1 MKNNNRMARG
11 WSSIRRLGPVS
22 ISVAVHVA
30 AFALLLLVRM
40 GEGPAVQQ
48 SPLIMAELITSLAPE
63 TPAPVGP
70 APSEAVAPPTPS
82 PEPETPLA
90 PETRVE
96 TAPTPELAPERPEPE
111 PALETPAPTIPE
123 PAGIAP
129 PPEPALNAEAD
140 EGAASD
146 ASVADTLPEATPAV
160 PPAAERPPETRAD
173 QALRKRLASWTGE
186 FKPDEPEPKVT
197 WREAGQQYTA
207 VMRRMPATDAMGMER
222 LVVAVTT
229 ERDGEPFAT
238 ELTMTRLAFSNFGQF
253 IDKWDPEVGLH
264 EDVIDGR
271 FHSNSVIRVD
281 RSSRVLPTFN
291 GKVTLAAGEIDS
303 EGPGFLSKR
312 KLFPAGYE
320 MNVRHIGLPKRGT
333 TIQALVLPTEQV
345 QRFEH
350 DADVVFHWDGSFV
363 WRPLEGTADGERR
376 TLGEEPFYL
385 LAADD
390 VTLHVS
396 GVVNGKVLVYSPAS
410 IVIADDLTYADNPMK
425 DGASDYLG
433 LVADRTIEIAGPDVT
448 GEGDL
453 TIHASM
459 YARTRFAVR
468 DFLSR
473 RSGTLAIVG
482 SVTAG
487 TASATEPRYG
497 TVTTFD
503 QRLVTMRAPGFPLT
517 DRYELDQW
525 NGEWRPVEQ

>member
-1 MKNNNRMARG
+1 
-11 WSSIRRLGPVS
+11 
-22 ISVAVHVA
+22 
-30 AFALLLLVRM
+30 
-40 GEGPAVQQ
+40 
-48 SPLIMAELITSLAPE
+48 
-63 TPAPVGP
+63 
-70 APSEAVAPPTPS
+70 
-82 PEPETPLA
+82 
-90 PETRVE
+90 
-96 TAPTPELAPERPEPE
+96 
-111 PALETPAPTIPE
+111 
-123 PAGIAP
+123 
-129 PPEPALNAEAD
+129 
-140 EGAASD
+140 
-146 ASVADTLPEATPAV
+146 
-160 PPAAERPPETRAD
+160 
-173 QALRKRLASWTGE
+173 
-186 FKPDEPEPKVT
+186 
-197 WREAGQQYTA
+197 
-207 VMRRMPATDAMGMER
+207 
-222 LVVAVTT
+222 
-229 ERDGEPFAT
+229 
-238 ELTMTRLAFSNFGQF
+238 MTRLAFSNFGQF

-271 FHSNSVIRVD
+271 FHSNSVIKVD